1 MEMGSFNYPRRRREQ
16 TSITLEKKNPKK
28 LKTVIQK
35 ACAEKREER
44 MLLNVVKCALTR
56 GAEWKASV
64 EKVQL
69 QHRAV
74 LPASRR
80 AFQLRWPSQSKR
92 WINSVRPMI
101 PLRFAVVAQL
111 HALYQDGGPCALQG
125 KGRWT
130 ECKRG
135 KERKKW
141 GKGEGQ
147 EQLRLAE
154 KRGWMCSLFP
164 VDLAYR
170 SLIKMCSIIRKSCA
184 HYHIRSR

>member
-1 MEMGSFNYPRRRREQ
+1 MAHGNGVIQLSETKKRTNLYHTG
-16 TSITLEKKNPKK
+16 KKNPKK

-80 AFQLRWPSQSKR
+80 AFQLR
-92 WINSVRPMI
+92 
-101 PLRFAVVAQL
+101 
-111 HALYQDGGPCALQG
+111 
-125 KGRWT
+125 
-130 ECKRG
+130 
-135 KERKKW
+135 
-141 GKGEGQ
+141 
-147 EQLRLAE
+147 
-154 KRGWMCSLFP
+154 
-164 VDLAYR
+164 
-170 SLIKMCSIIRKSCA
+170 
-184 HYHIRSR
+184 

>member
-1 MEMGSFNYPRRRREQ
+1 MEKKINGAWKWGH
-16 TSITLEKKNPKK
+16 SITRK

-80 AFQLRWPSQSKR
+80 AFQLR
-92 WINSVRPMI
+92 
-101 PLRFAVVAQL
+101 
-111 HALYQDGGPCALQG
+111 
-125 KGRWT
+125 
-130 ECKRG
+130 
-135 KERKKW
+135 
-141 GKGEGQ
+141 
-147 EQLRLAE
+147 
-154 KRGWMCSLFP
+154 
-164 VDLAYR
+164 
-170 SLIKMCSIIRKSCA
+170 
-184 HYHIRSR
+184 